1 MKAFLKN
8 YRQQPRK
15 TRLIADLVRGKDV
28 TKALSLLHFTEKK
41 AAEPFAKVLRSAVA
55 NAKAQGKK
63 EEKLYVKSV
72 AVDKGSTFKR
82 YMPRARGSAS
92 LIRKRSSHIVIELGE
107 RA

>member
-28 TKALSLLHFTEKK
+28 KKALTILKFTEKR
-41 AAEPFAKVLRSAVA
+41 AAGPFSKVLKSAVA

-63 EEKLYVKSV
+63 EESLYIKN
-72 AVDKGSTFKR
+72 ATVDKGSTFKR
-82 YMPRARGSAS
+82 YLPRARGSAS
-92 LIRKRSSHIVIELGE
+92 LIRKRSSHILIELGE
-107 RA
+107 RK